1 MSEENDEPRAP
12 LSEDERRALIEEFE
26 ANAFATF
33 RLGEDRDAFDTLI
46 DYIRKNQIATYTD
59 VDKAAGTVTVTK
71 RPFGSLE
78 LG

>member
-1 MSEENDEPRAP
+1 MNDSDDAGDEPLSAAQRAD
-12 LSEDERRALIEEFE
+12 LTEQFE
-26 ANAFATF
+26 ANGYATF
-33 RLGEDRDAFDTLI
+33 RLGVDRRAFDTLMQ
-46 DYIRKNQIATYTD
+46 YIREHHIATLTD